1 MSTDTETVS
10 EAETESTEIE
20 RPSWLPSQFETP
32 EMLAKSWREA
42 SRKITEQGQQLAELA
57 RENEQLTQ
65 ELASL
70 LAERDAFE
78 ERITLLERGLLKRLV
93 SRKAVA

>member
-1 MSTDTETVS
+1 MSPDTETPI
-10 EAETESTEIE
+10 EAEAEVQED
-20 RPSWLPSQFETP
+20 RPSWLPSQFEGP

-65 ELASL
+65 ELESL
-70 LAERDAFE
+70 LAARDAFE